1 MNSGRDEFADLP
13 NNKLKNRTL
22 CSQHFPR
29 QAFTNDLRNKLLR
42 NNPVAVPLPWFDL
55 EGDNFENEDP
65 EGGAGN
71 HEESTHIDHP
81 IATNEIE
88 ETVEDFNNQFKPLS
102 EISKTD
108 TLLDDI
114 TPRKKKLIRT
124 VRKQT
129 ALLKKKTNSIYFIK
143 RRTASFGV
151 KSITDKLPNFLSGDP
166 LIFFTMQLRHQTRAD
181 WTEDE
186 KQIALSFY
194 YKAPNVYKFMR
205 DRGFKLPCI
214 TLIKKWINVN
224 NVTPGFTTEV
234 FDKVKIKAKSM
245 TSTEKQCVLLFDEM
259 SLRKSLEYNSKLDLI
274 EGFEDLGPLG
284 RNGKL
289 ATHATVFMLRGIN
302 NPWKCPLA
310 YVLSNNA
317 LKSQSLALLLDL
329 CIEKVIDANLDLK
342 ATVCDMGST
351 NSAAL
356 KLLGVTTDLP
366 CYCFGSKQIYCL
378 YDYPH
383 LLKCVRNTLLKR
395 DFLVAG
401 NVVSWKDI
409 LEFYEIDKK
418 STSDCRAAPKISERH
433 VNPQAFQKMNVK
445 LATQVFSNS
454 VSRGMKAAVSLGQ
467 LKSKSSTNTANLLGK
482 LNDITDSLNSKH
494 MDDKNPYKQP
504 LSNTN
509 LRPLHCLEA
518 AIPYVLAWKTL
529 DGLNPPCFE
538 GLVQTLRGILMLYED
553 IYSSGNKFLLT
564 GRFNQD
570 PLENLFGVLRHR
582 GGYNSNPSAKEF
594 RRNLQHAISIR
605 LLDPPDTANCQP
617 DEDENLAVSMSE
629 PNEDLQEDDI
639 DDESKTSSISIPSTS
654 HQQSE
659 QPVIEDE
666 IVTVFEES
674 VICYISGWLGKKCID
689 KYSCDTC
696 KIQLIKENCVVFIP
710 REHLLFMKSFTTHTG
725 DLAKLYKP
733 SDVLHKVVKSQVTC
747 FAKLLP
753 KVIATTGVAKTLVE
767 QITFYTE
774 NTHPQW
780 LAECKEHKLFM
791 LKLLVRCK
799 LFYSVKWKSNDIR
812 DSSLLKLR
820 VKRVSQDDPKLNKKL
835 KKLANM

>member
-1 MNSGRDEFADLP
+1 M
-13 NNKLKNRTL
+13 
-22 CSQHFPR
+22 
-29 QAFTNDLRNKLLR
+29 RNH
-42 NNPVAVPLPWFDL
+42 PDAVPIPWFDL
-55 EGDNFENEDP
+55 ENEDP
-65 EGGAGN
+65 QGEASN
-71 HEESTHIDHP
+71 PEESTNMDHP
-81 IATNEIE
+81 IATNQSE
-88 ETVEDFNNQFKPLS
+88 ETVEDFINQFKPLS
-102 EISKTD
+102 EINKTD
-108 TLLDDI
+108 KVLDDI
-114 TPRKKKLIRT
+114 TPRKRKLIRT
-124 VRKQT
+124 VRRQT
-129 ALLKKKTNSIYFIK
+129 SLLKKKTNSIYFIK
-143 RRTASFGV
+143 RRTASFDV
-151 KSITDKLPNFLSGDP
+151 KSIIAKLPNCLSGDP
-166 LIFFTMQLRHQTRAD
+166 LIFITMQLRHQTRAD

-186 KQIALSFY
+186 KQIALSLY

-224 NVTPGFTTEV
+224 NVSPGFTTEV
-234 FDKVKIKAKSM
+234 FDKVKLKAKLM
-245 TSTEKQCVLLFDEM
+245 TPTEKQCVLLFDEM
-259 SLRKSLEYNSKLDLI
+259 CLRKSLEYNSKFDLI

-284 RNGKL
+284 RNEKL

-302 NPWKCPLA
+302 KPWKCPLA

-329 CIEKVIDANLDLK
+329 CIEKVLDANLDLK
-342 ATVCDMGST
+342 ATVCDLGST

-356 KLLGVTTDLP
+356 KLWGVTKDFP
-366 CYCFGSKQIYCL
+366 YYCFGSKKIYCL

-395 DFLVAG
+395 DFLVDG

-409 LEFYEIDKK
+409 LEFYEIEKK
-418 STSDCRAAPKISERH
+418 SSSDCRAAPKISERH
-433 VNPQAFQKMNVK
+433 VNPQAFQKMSVK
-445 LATQVFSNS
+445 LATQIFSNS
-454 VSRGMKAAVSLGQ
+454 VSRGMKAAISLGQ

-482 LNDITDSLNSKH
+482 LNDVTDSLNSKH

-509 LRPLHCLEA
+509 LRPLNCLEA
-518 AIPYVLAWKTL
+518 AIPYVQTWKTL
-529 DGLNPPCFE
+529 NGLNPPCFE

-605 LLDPPDTANCQP
+605 LLDPPDNANCEP
-617 DEDENLAVSMSE
+617 DEDENLSVSMSE
-629 PNEDLQEDDI
+629 PNGDLQEVDI
-639 DDESKTSSISIPSTS
+639 ADECNTSAIPIPSTS
-654 HQQSE
+654 HQLSSDKQSE
-659 QPVIEDE
+659 QPVIEDK
-666 IVTVFEES
+666 IVSVFEES

-696 KIQLIKENCVVFIP
+696 KRQLIKENCVVFIP
-710 REHLLFMKSFTTHTG
+710 REHLLLMKSFTTHTG

-733 SDVLHKVVKSQVTC
+733 SDFLHKVVKSQVTC
-747 FAKLLP
+747 FAELLP
-753 KVIATTGVAKTLVE
+753 KVIATTGVAKKLVE
-767 QITFYTE
+767 QITFRTE
-774 NTHPQW
+774 NIHPQW
-780 LAECKEHKLFM
+780 LVECKEHKLFM

-820 VKRVSQDDPKLNKKL
+820 VKRVSQDDHKLNTKL
-835 KKLANM
+835 KKLAHV